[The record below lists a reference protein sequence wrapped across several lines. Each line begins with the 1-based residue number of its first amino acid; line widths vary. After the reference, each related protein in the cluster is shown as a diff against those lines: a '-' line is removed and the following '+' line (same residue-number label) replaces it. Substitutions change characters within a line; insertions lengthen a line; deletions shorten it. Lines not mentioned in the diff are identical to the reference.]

1 MLGHPREHQKSE
13 NDPHAAWERFRKMQN
28 ERRAAWERVF
38 CPHGPDWSPQKG
50 PKKTSE
56 TICFK
61 LFRTFCGALNG
72 AAELCTAKN
81 GTAQV
86 GAQECP

>member
-1 MLGHPREHQKSE
+1 MLGHPREHEKSE

-28 ERRAAWERVF
+28 ERRAAWERVL
-38 CPHGPDWSPQKG
+38 CPHDLDWSPQKG
-50 PKKTSE
+50 PPKTSE
-56 TICFK
+56 TVCFK
-61 LFRTFCGALNG
+61 MVLTICGVRIG